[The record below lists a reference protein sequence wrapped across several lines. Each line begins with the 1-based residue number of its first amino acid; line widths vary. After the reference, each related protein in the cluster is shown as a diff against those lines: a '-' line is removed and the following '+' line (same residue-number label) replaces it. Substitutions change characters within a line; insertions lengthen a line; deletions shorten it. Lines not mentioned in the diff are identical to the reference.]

1 MILLMAREGGVISRI
16 GVHLLDYSGDRS
28 LRSSPT
34 DQCTKDSLDIDSK
47 NRHHSILSWQPGVDE
62 AFPSSRESIATKDLV
77 YPSTDVSLPTFQKL
91 RGLTHLADMT
101 PFSEDEDVL
110 DMAQDCS
117 PVSHGRRRKH
127 AGYSVAHLNLPTNT
141 NDGKSILS
149 SPSCQEKS
157 RMACLPTRMD
167 DCTVFPIILFN

>member
-1 MILLMAREGGVISRI
+1 MILLMAREGDVISRI
-16 GVHLLDYSGDRS
+16 GVQLLEHPGDRS
-28 LRSSPT
+28 LRSSST
-34 DQCTKDSLDIDSK
+34 DQNTKDSLDVDSK
-47 NRHHSILSWQPGVDE
+47 NRRYSILSWQPGVDE
-62 AFPSSRESIATKDLV
+62 AFPSSRESIAANDYLLTNA
-77 YPSTDVSLPTFQKL
+77 DVSLPTFQKL

-110 DMAQDCS
+110 DGTQDLS

-127 AGYSVAHLNLPTNT
+127 AGYSVAHLNLPSNT

-157 RMACLPTRMD
+157 RMVGLPSRVD
-167 DCTVFPIILFN
+167 DYTFY